1 MSKNNTPETLR
12 VPVDN
17 QNTKQVWVMCE
28 TFEQCGVK
36 DKNLEIYRLNM
47 FSIIICP
54 E

>member
-12 VPVDN
+12 VHVDN
-17 QNTKQVWVMCE
+17 QNTKVGVMCE

-36 DKNLEIYRLNM
+36 DNNLEIYRLNM